1 MSHPPRPKPRPDP
14 TDPHFPSP
22 QAMLA
27 FWEACHNGD
36 LHAVQCAVQDS
47 ERRGSDSDIS
57 PCACEH
63 FGLRLALLGEHF
75 DVAKLLLPIPL
86 PLAREEFEFAV
97 DYELVRVLS
106 LLLKESP
113 ATAVRIFQWLLDETQ
128 QRPAFIAVSKS
139 ACYAGN
145 LEVCQ
150 WLHSQGLWC
159 REGFGVSRIDDC
171 FQSACC
177 SGNMVLVCWV
187 WKVWDMSPADMR
199 PGFLGSAIAS
209 GNLELVHWL
218 HARMSG
224 DMSEDDILIV
234 TANAV
239 FETRNCDALH
249 WWLGAPRVLQTLQND
264 PAEAS
269 HLAAMSYHS
278 GHLAP
283 VEAMYSYM
291 GAHGLAV
298 RPADFGIAWTE
309 DLSHTSSLE
318 LVQWMHTVIVPQFS
332 PNDGEVYCLRRQYRP
347 EVVRWM
353 HASGIPVT
361 ATCACV
367 MAWDSTQLEAVQV
380 MCELFPMD
388 DEIAENMLFETMYL
402 TPHKSANAL
411 PVIRW
416 ILEHY
421 KHIHIT
427 PVHSR
432 GRREKEWDAYVEQLE

>member
-1 MSHPPRPKPRPDP
+1 
-14 TDPHFPSP
+14 
-22 QAMLA
+22 MLA

-47 ERRGSDSDIS
+47 ERRGSDSDILPS
-57 PCACEH
+57 ACEH
-63 FGLRLALLGEHF
+63 FGLRLALVGEHF
-75 DVAKLLLPIPL
+75 DVAKLLLPLPL
-86 PLAREEFEFAV
+86 PLAPEEFEFAV
-97 DYELVRVLS
+97 DYELVHVLS

-113 ATAVRIFQWLLDETQ
+113 ATAVTMFKWLLDETQ
-128 QRPAFIAVSKS
+128 QRSVFIAVSKS

-150 WLHSQGLWC
+150 WLHSQGLWN
-159 REGFGVSRIDDC
+159 REGLGVESWNDDC

-177 SGNMVLVCWV
+177 SGNMELVCWV

-199 PGFLGSAIAS
+199 PDFLGSAIAS

-218 HARMSG
+218 HARMPG

-269 HLAAMSYHS
+269 RLAAMSCHS

-283 VEAMYSYM
+283 VEAMYEYM
-291 GAHGLAV
+291 AAHGLAV

-309 DLSHTSSLE
+309 DLLYTSSLE

-332 PNDGEVYCLRRQYRP
+332 PNDGELYCLRRQYRP

-380 MCELFPMD
+380 MCELFPMG

-416 ILEHY
+416 ILDHY
-421 KHIHIT
+421 KHIHIQPT
-427 PVHSR
+427 SSAFR
-432 GRREKEWDAYVEQLE
+432 MIEEDGEKEWDADVEQLE